1 MKITNLGDQLQ
12 GLNLKAIASISAT
25 GLSSAIDLQDYEG
38 EILVAVDVANVS
50 GTTPTLDFKLTEA
63 STSGG
68 SYTDVASGGG
78 TQVTTVASFQTI
90 SLNSDS
96 MKQFV
101 KLSYTLAG
109 TDPVYL
115 LSAKIYGMKKNPA

>member
-1 MKITNLGDQLQ
+1 MNITNLGDQLQ
-12 GLNLKAIASISAT
+12 GLDLVPIASINAT

-38 EILVAVDVANVS
+38 EILVAVDVGAVS
-50 GTTPTLDFKLTEA
+50 GTTPTLDFKLQEA

-68 SYTDVASGGG
+68 SYTDVTSGGG
-78 TQVTTVASFQTI
+78 TQVTTVSGFQKI

-109 TDPVYL
+109 TTPVYL
-115 LSAKIYGMKKNPA
+115 VSAKIYAIKKNPA